1 MNRAKHKRNTTC
13 MCINPMTSSV
23 VTITMCASA
32 IKLLSLDVDFLF
44 LQVRKVNKRV
54 LIDKKVMTLR
64 VMEGN
69 RADELI

>member
-1 MNRAKHKRNTTC
+1 
-13 MCINPMTSSV
+13 MTSSV